1 MKSPL
6 ATVDNL
12 RSLTLAIAAMRRA
25 KTPDEKLKALEA
37 GLSEI
42 VERISPDMTKKL
54 TTAIATDMVNRI
66 EALQNQ
72 IDAIY
77 TEANTNYDGMG
88 NSNVI
93 RDAVKAR
100 AELRDAEFR
109 SSDLLAS
116 FDIEDA
122 A

>member
-1 MKSPL
+1 M
-6 ATVDNL
+6 
-12 RSLTLAIAAMRRA
+12 
-25 KTPDEKLKALEA
+25 
-37 GLSEI
+37 G
-42 VERISPDMTKKL
+42 KKL

-77 TEANTNYDGMG
+77 ASANLEYDGMG

-100 AELRDAEFR
+100 AEVREAEY
-109 SSDLLAS
+109 SAAALLES
-116 FDIEDA
+116 FDAVDDA
-122 A
+122 MAAQ